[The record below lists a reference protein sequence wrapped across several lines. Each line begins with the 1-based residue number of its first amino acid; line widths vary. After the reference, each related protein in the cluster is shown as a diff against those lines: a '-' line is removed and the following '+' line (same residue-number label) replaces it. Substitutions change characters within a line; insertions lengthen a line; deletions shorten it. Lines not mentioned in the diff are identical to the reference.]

1 MKRFIKDL
9 PRLALYVIVV
19 TFIYYFLFYFYI
31 IAKYGENF
39 MTMKPSPNFISH
51 FFNSFIIT
59 AKTIFNDVITFYKL
73 FDPLSLIN
81 NSQRTDGYMIFVFS
95 SPMVKISTIIILA
108 WGFYRVTRVCIS
120 HYRKH

>member
-1 MKRFIKDL
+1 
-9 PRLALYVIVV
+9 
-19 TFIYYFLFYFYI
+19 
-31 IAKYGENF
+31 